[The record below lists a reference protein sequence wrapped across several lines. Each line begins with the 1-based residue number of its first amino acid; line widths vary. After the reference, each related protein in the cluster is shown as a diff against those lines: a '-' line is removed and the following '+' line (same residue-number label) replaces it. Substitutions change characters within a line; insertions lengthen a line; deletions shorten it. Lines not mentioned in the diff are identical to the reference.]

1 MRSLPSLQKKGK
13 WYHASGCDFYGLI
26 ADGRTDI
33 TTAEQFSCCLQYVD
47 NDLET
52 HCEFLRTAQTLLQR
66 LLICLKDILVRLN
79 IPIAHL
85 RGNCFDGATNMPGC
99 LSGIQT
105 RVKEVSSH

>member
-1 MRSLPSLQKKGK
+1 MRSLPSLQKKGN
-13 WYHASGCDFYGLI
+13 WYHASGCDFYGLT

-33 TTAEQFSCCLQYVD
+33 TTVEQFSCCLQYV
-47 NDLET
+47 ET

-85 RGNCFDGATNMPGC
+85 QGNCIDGATNMSGC

-105 RVKEVSSH
+105 WLTEVSSHMR